1 MSPWKGHGRPAA
13 VRSVRFK
20 WGAPP
25 HCPASW
31 QLLRLWGCQTGHS
44 VRAQTPEGPRHRHHA
59 HDRPLDVADLSPCAA
74 FKSRRG
80 KALVKLSTFK
90 AKSLAVEETRPCP
103 GARGGL
109 WFRRI
114 LSEVRALSGVA
125 GAWLLS
131 HGPGCG
137 HLPAGGRSC
146 PHAIRSSGD
155 DTEWAPIA
163 GL

>member
-20 WGAPP
+20 WGGASPLSSVLAAAAAVGGP
-25 HCPASW
+25 NRPLSPSPDTGGATPPASRTRPSPGRGRPVS
-31 QLLRLWGCQTGHS
+31 LRCVQKQKGQ
-44 VRAQTPEGPRHRHHA
+44 
-59 HDRPLDVADLSPCAA
+59 SPCETVHVQSKVAG
-74 FKSRRG
+74 RRG
-80 KALVKLSTFK
+80 DA
-90 AKSLAVEETRPCP
+90 SLP
-103 GARGGL
+103 GGQRGL